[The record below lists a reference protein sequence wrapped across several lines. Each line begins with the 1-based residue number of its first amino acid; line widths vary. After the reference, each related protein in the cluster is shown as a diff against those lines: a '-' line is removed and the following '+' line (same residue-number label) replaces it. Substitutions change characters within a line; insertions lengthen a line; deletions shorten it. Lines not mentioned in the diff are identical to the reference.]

1 MAHRRL
7 GIIEFLWIIEVPPDP
22 PSQTDSPSAPN
33 SQDTQD
39 PPNQSDSQTPYLI
52 FDRELEEEE
61 DEMDNEE
68 VKSPHKFGGA
78 ATNADEDA

>member
-7 GIIEFLWIIEVPPDP
+7 GIIEFLWIIKVPPDP

-52 FDRELEEEE
+52 VVNFGTPTDPR
-61 DEMDNEE
+61 DQTGPS
-68 VKSPHKFGGA
+68 SPQ
-78 ATNADEDA
+78 NPLDP